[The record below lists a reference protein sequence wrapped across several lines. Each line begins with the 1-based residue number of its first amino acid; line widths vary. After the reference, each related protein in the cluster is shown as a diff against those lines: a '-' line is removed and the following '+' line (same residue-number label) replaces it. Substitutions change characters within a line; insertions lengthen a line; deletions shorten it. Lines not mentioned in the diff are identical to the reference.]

1 MDITQFLHGLKRCA
15 TLQKFLLRLHNLCRI
30 NRFKFFCEIRPYFFQ
45 FFPGAQPLQICF
57 DLFYPLVVFHD
68 FILSHLYRLSY
79 KQFFHSSVTIYTK
92 TGKEY
97 VVVTTFYI
105 LFVVLYSFRKVCL
118 TFYAKYTILFLQS
131 KLCKKIVSAHLL
143 KANFA
148 WADVQQ
154 KGITNEKPYQR
165 IAQSQ

>member
-1 MDITQFLHGLKRCA
+1 M
-15 TLQKFLLRLHNLCRI
+15 
-30 NRFKFFCEIRPYFFQ
+30 
-45 FFPGAQPLQICF
+45 
-57 DLFYPLVVFHD
+57 
-68 FILSHLYRLSY
+68 
-79 KQFFHSSVTIYTK
+79 
-92 TGKEY
+92 GKEY
-97 VVVTTFYI
+97 VVATTFYI

>member
-97 VVVTTFYI
+97 VVVTTFY
-105 LFVVLYSFRKVCL
+105 LFSLQY
-118 TFYAKYTILFLQS
+118 FY
-131 KLCKKIVSAHLL
+131 VSLL
-143 KANFA
+143 IN
-148 WADVQQ
+148 
-154 KGITNEKPYQR
+154 
-165 IAQSQ
+165 